1 MTLKHCRP
9 SPLRLPVASP
19 GRCEIKVAHR
29 FMDAGTA
36 PRAIPIPQT
45 TTPSTECQ
53 LHRVSTQEAA
63 SAGPADPNSLASPP
77 FCRLLPHVR
86 SLGIIAVPIGAAS
99 QEDHASAS
107 RAGRVTSMQSCV
119 AHSSSPLPCSAAT
132 MSSTVWR
139 RLTCVS
145 ESAPAA
151 AATGPGPPAAS
162 ARCHIVHVPSRF
174 LVDET

>member
-1 MTLKHCRP
+1 VTLKQCRP

-36 PRAIPIPQT
+36 PPAIPIPQT
-45 TTPSTECQ
+45 TTVY
-53 LHRVSTQEAA
+53 RVSAA
-63 SAGPADPNSLASPP
+63 GSRRRSPPAPRRPTPNSPASPP
-77 FCRLLPHVR
+77 LCRLLPHVR

-107 RAGRVTSMQSCV
+107 PAGRFTSMQSCV

-132 MSSTVWR
+132 ISSTVWR

>member
-1 MTLKHCRP
+1 MTLKQCRP

-19 GRCEIKVAHR
+19 GRCEIKVGHR
-29 FMDAGTA
+29 FMDAGIA
-36 PRAIPIPQT
+36 PLRSRYPRPP
-45 TTPSTECQ
+45 PSTECQ
-53 LHRVSTQEAA
+53 LHRVSTQEST
-63 SAGPADPNSLASPP
+63 SAGPADPELACESAV
-77 FCRLLPHVR
+77 LPTPAHVR
-86 SLGIIAVPIGAAS
+86 SLGIIAVPVGAAS

-107 RAGRVTSMQSCV
+107 PAGRFTSMQSCV